1 MEQGGTEMRFLI
13 DVQRTPDDRVEGVV
27 LPEGGEVGSTF
38 SGWMELLSLLEPPR
52 TVAEPVSQPGAGT
65 SSDTGAPTLSA

>member
-1 MEQGGTEMRFLI
+1 MRFLI
-13 DVQRTPDDRVEGVV
+13 DVRRTPDDRVEGVV

-52 TVAEPVSQPGAGT
+52 TASEPTSGLVGNQTDRNGGPRGLPHPG
-65 SSDTGAPTLSA
+65 